1 LTDCLLGSIIKSM
14 LPGLGRMV
22 RLLVVLLAGMLVLSS
37 SVLTP
42 SDEVER
48 VRAFTRSIEFDY
60 IQWTLDAIGLKLGQA
75 ALGTDGYINS
85 DQRPQVVLD
94 YLDLINQ
101 IQQKEGQLSDIY
113 ADPNTADPDQ
123 ASLALRQELEDLY
136 ARRKLLQPLTEDVL
150 QEQISQVVASMGL
163 SLGGQPIPPISFH
176 TTPPPYALIVSP
188 RDTIR
193 VDADISVSPD
203 LTVDQMVSLEAQVDQ
218 SLDVSSLVVGIGG
231 MGTYPT
237 MVMQTTD
244 LNWLVETVAHEWT
257 HNYLTLRPLGLS
269 YLSDPKLRVMNETTA
284 SIAGTE
290 IGSAV
295 IARFYPQFLP
305 PSTTGGSSS
314 GVSRSTIPERTF
326 DYRKEMHIT
335 RVAADQMLAEGRIQD
350 AENYM
355 DARRRLFWEHGYHI
369 RKLNQAFFAFH
380 GAYADQPGGASG
392 AEEDPVGAAV
402 RALRA
407 QSSSLADFI
416 NRISWMWTFGQL
428 QHAVGTN

>member
-1 LTDCLLGSIIKSM
+1 M

-75 ALGTDGYINS
+75 ALGTDGYISS

>member
-1 LTDCLLGSIIKSM
+1 M